1 MPVLRKDGQQDHRHP
16 YGKWVSEASEGMYL
30 LRSQMAYDRGADE
43 GGLRRC
49 NGCRGN
55 KKVESQESEV

>member
-1 MPVLRKDGQQDHRHP
+1 MGT
-16 YGKWVSEASEGMYL
+16 VSAGGNASAAGAGGVRL
-30 LRSQMAYDRGADE
+30 SADE